1 MRTAAARPQPPRQLE
16 VADADAGHLLL
27 RWAPGCDDGGAPVLG
42 YRVQVMPSKPHASLE
57 LYKPAGGHGNSDV
70 DVGDADEGTHCV
82 RTLNMSDAS
91 LPAPG
96 LSRSMHAWHDRVLY
110 GRAGVVA
117 YLCMHVCMYVCMY
130 VCM

>member
-1 MRTAAARPQPPRQLE
+1 
-16 VADADAGHLLL
+16 
-27 RWAPGCDDGGAPVLG
+27 
-42 YRVQVMPSKPHASLE
+42 MPSKPHASLE
-57 LYKPAGGHGNSDV
+57 LYKPAGEDFEAESACYAIRPYDLFRIVMRGGHGNSDV